1 MSEVLAVVENTP
13 ETKVIKG
20 TGFAKR
26 SVLDERIAKEE
37 KELEELKKANEPAAK
52 AEPDEMDEEP
62 TSAEEKSFK
71 KRYGDLRRHTQKLQ
85 TDMQKQIED
94 LKAQLEQSTKGQIKL
109 PKSEEELDAWA
120 SEYPDVAKI
129 VETIAIK
136 KAQEQAK
143 SLEER
148 LKQIDAMAAQTA
160 REKAEAE
167 LMRLHPDFSGIR
179 DKDEFHEWVEA
190 QPKWVQQALYDNETD
205 AISAARA
212 IDLYKAD
219 MGISTAKKGK
229 KSEAREAASNVRT
242 GRSGAP
248 EKPEEA
254 GMFYESQVEKMSA
267 REYEARQDEIANALR
282 TGKFVYDLSGGAR

>member
-1 MSEVLAVVENTP
+1 MSDVLAVVENTP
-13 ETKVIKG
+13 KKEVIKG

-26 SVLDERIAKEE
+26 SVLDERIQKEE
-37 KELEELKKANEPAAK
+37 KELEELKKAATISPE
-52 AEPDEMDEEP
+52 EPDEMDEEP

-85 TDMQKQIED
+85 TDMQKQIDD
-94 LKAQLEQSTKGQIKL
+94 LKVQLEQSTKQQIQL

-120 SEYPDVAKI
+120 KQYPDVAKI

-136 KAQEQAK
+136 KAQEQSK

-160 REKAEAE
+160 KEKAEAE
-167 LMRLHPDFSGIR
+167 LMRLHPDFADIR
-179 DKDEFHEWVEA
+179 EKDEFHEWVES

-219 MGISTAKKGK
+219 MGITSVKKGK
-229 KSEAREAASNVRT
+229 KSEAKEAAASVRT
-242 GRSGAP
+242 GRGTAP
-248 EKPEEA
+248 EQSEES
-254 GMFYESQVEKMSA
+254 GMFYESQVERMSA
-267 REYEARQDEIANALR
+267 KEYEARLDDITTAIK

>member
-1 MSEVLAVVENTP
+1 MSEALAVIDNTP
-13 ETKVIKG
+13 ETKMIKG

-26 SVLDERIAKEE
+26 SVLDERIANEE
-37 KELEELKKANEPAAK
+37 KELEELKRANTASKE
-52 AEPDEMDEEP
+52 EPDEMDEEP

-94 LKAQLEQSTKGQIKL
+94 LKVQLEQSTKQQIKL
-109 PKSEEELDAWA
+109 PKTESELEAWA
-120 SEYPDVAKI
+120 TQYPDVAKI

-136 KAQEQAK
+136 KAQEQSK

-148 LKQIDAMAAQTA
+148 MKQIDAMAAQTA
-160 REKAEAE
+160 KEKAEAE
-167 LMRLHPDFSGIR
+167 LMRLHPDFDQIR
-179 DKDEFHEWVEA
+179 EKDEFHDWVEQ

-219 MGISTAKKGK
+219 MGIAASKKGK
-229 KSEAREAASNVRT
+229 KSDAREAASNVRT
-242 GRSGAP
+242 GRSTAP

-254 GMFYESQVEKMSA
+254 GVFYESQVEKMSA
-267 REYEARQDEIANALR
+267 KEYEARQEEISAAIR
-282 TGKFVYDLSGGAR
+282 AGKFVYDLSGGAR

>member
-1 MSEVLAVVENTP
+1 MSEAIAVPNTP
-13 ETKVIKG
+13 ETAVIKG

-37 KELEELKKANEPAAK
+37 KELEALKKANSAQAD
-52 AEPDEMDEEP
+52 EPDEMDEEP

-109 PKSEEELDAWA
+109 PKSEAELEAWA
-120 SEYPDVAKI
+120 KEYPDVAKI

-143 SLEER
+143 GLEDR
-148 LKQIDAMAAQTA
+148 MRQIDAMAEQAA
-160 REKAEAE
+160 KEKAEAE
-167 LMRLHPDFSGIR
+167 LMRLHPDFAEIR
-179 DKDEFHEWVEA
+179 EKDEFHDWVES

-219 MGISTAKKGK
+219 MGIVTAKKNK
-229 KSEAREAASNVRT
+229 RSDEREAATNVRA
-242 GRSGAP
+242 GRSKAP
-248 EKPEEA
+248 ENPESA
-254 GMFYESQVEKMSA
+254 GLIYESQVEKMSP
-267 REYEARQDEIANALR
+267 REYEARQEEIVSAMR